1 MLGDFIIAIFV
12 LCTLVAVMVP
22 VINYNSDI
30 DTTFIGRSFVQSK
43 TVVLYYHY
51 CGITDQFFGCKYS
64 NFDNLRTVF
73 S

>member
-30 DTTFIGRSFVQSK
+30 DTTFIGRSFEVK
-43 TVVLYYHY
+43 LLYFII
-51 CGITDQFFGCKYS
+51 ITAG
-64 NFDNLRTVF
+64 
-73 S
+73 